1 MEFKIDTRP
10 SYTLIIPVSTV
21 LNANLTGNIRQKWE
35 ETGQSGSLNLIVD
48 LQNCIIAE
56 DTALNAMQQMHEDFY
71 SGEHSLVFTGLKEEL
86 LQKLKMNNS
95 EMFINIAPTMAEAI
109 DIISMEILE
118 RDLFNE
124 E

>member
-21 LNANLTGNIRQKWE
+21 LNANLTDNIRQKWV

-56 DTALNAMQQMHEDFY
+56 DTALSAMQQMHEDFY
-71 SGEHSLVFTGLKEEL
+71 SAEHSLVFTGLKEEL
-86 LQKLKMNNS
+86 LQKLKMNGN
-95 EMFINIAPTMAEAI
+95 ETFINIAPTMAEAI